1 MSKVYK
7 VNVENSSNYDFNKTD
22 IDNLDILKITKSK
35 FHVLNNN
42 KSFKVNIE
50 ESNFN
55 TKSYIINVNS
65 NNYKVQIS
73 NELDILIEK
82 MGFSL
87 GSSRI
92 ENIIKAPMP
101 GLILNVNVSEGQK
114 VKEGEILV
122 ILEAMKMENTIT
134 SPNEGII
141 KSIYVE
147 NGKTVEKGEILIEL
161 E

>member
-1 MSKVYK
+1 MSKFYK
-7 VNVENSSNYDFNKTD
+7 VNVENSSNYKFSKTD
-22 IDNLDILKITKSK
+22 IDNLDVLKLSKSN
-35 FHVLNNN
+35 FHILNN
-42 KSFKVNIE
+42 KRSFKVSIE

-55 TKSYIINVNS
+55 SKSYVINVNS

-73 NELDILIEK
+73 NELDLLIEE

-87 GSSRI
+87 GSSKK

-122 ILEAMKMENTIT
+122 ILEAMKMENTLT
-134 SPNEGII
+134 APNDGII
-141 KSIYVE
+141 KSIFAE
-147 NGKTVEKGEILIEL
+147 NGKTVEKGETLIEL
-161 E
+161 L